1 MRTAVIAAA
10 VALVSS
16 SAVAQVRLPCMP
28 LQAAMDILKSL
39 KAAPVAEFTD
49 SDGDVWAMV
58 RLPDGKGAI
67 MMLSP
72 MRGMACG
79 VEGKGLKVHLE
90 GDPS

>member
-79 VEGKGLKVHLE
+79 VEGKGLVVHLE